1 VCEKKKGSRKI
12 HAVLGVSHTLQFRMP
27 GTKESIKS
35 LFPFTENKRK
45 GTDKQNCKFQ
55 MQLRITT
62 TTHASQPHE

>member
-1 VCEKKKGSRKI
+1 VSEKKRFKKNSCCLGGFTYI
-12 HAVLGVSHTLQFRMP
+12 AVPDARN
-27 GTKESIKS
+27 KESFNS
-35 LFPFTENKRK
+35 LFPFTEDKRK